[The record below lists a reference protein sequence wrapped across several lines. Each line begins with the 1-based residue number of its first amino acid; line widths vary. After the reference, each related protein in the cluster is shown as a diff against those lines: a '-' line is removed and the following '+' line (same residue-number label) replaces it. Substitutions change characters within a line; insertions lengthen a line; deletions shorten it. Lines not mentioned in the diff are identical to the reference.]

1 MVMNLRDGVRRTG
14 FAQRVPAKR
23 RWRALAALIA
33 AAAAMSGSTGALAA
47 APVVVVCDTS
57 GFSNALSLTGANTGL
72 PGSNGCS
79 PGSTNFVKITDD
91 NVTPT
96 SQIDMG
102 SGVVGITAG
111 TSIQMHQYVDML
123 GNKISGL
130 AAGDI
135 SATST
140 EAINGSQLYAA
151 VNDLTTNISN
161 GTIGLVQQNPTSR
174 AITVAKDTDGT
185 VVDVTGTAGAR
196 QVTGVA
202 AGELSAA
209 STDAVNGSQLYAT
222 NQQVDVLNQRVAN
235 ITIGG
240 STFIDSQAN
249 DAPAAAT
256 GANSTALGNGA
267 QATGANSVALGDRSV
282 ASEDNTVSVG
292 SAGNERRVT
301 NVAAGVNGTDAA
313 NMNQLNAVQSSVNT
327 VAREAFAGV
336 AAAMAMPN
344 LTPREPGKTVV
355 AAGVANYKGYT
366 AVGVGGTYRSRDSRW
381 LVNGALSLT
390 GHGDT
395 GVRAQVGYEF

>member
-1 MVMNLRDGVRRTG
+1 M
-14 FAQRVPAKR
+14 
-23 RWRALAALIA
+23 
-33 AAAAMSGSTGALAA
+33 
-47 APVVVVCDTS
+47 
-57 GFSNALSLTGANTGL
+57 
-72 PGSNGCS
+72 
-79 PGSTNFVKITDD
+79 KITDD

-174 AITVAKDTDGT
+174 TITVAKDTDGT
-185 VVDVTGTAGAR
+185 VVDVTGTTGAR

-235 ITIGG
+235 IAIGG
-240 STFIDSQAN
+240 ATFIDSQAN